1 MAEYRSMDKDANARR
16 SMIPWVAAAVD
27 VSSTV
32 ATFTDP
38 TQLYVGTTGDVK
50 VDMFESGT
58 AITFKN
64 VPSGG
69 FLPIAASKVYKAGT
83 TATNIVGLR

>member
-1 MAEYRSMDKDANARR
+1 MAEIRSMDKDANARR
-16 SMIPWVAAAVD
+16 SMIPWIAAAVD
-27 VSSTV
+27 ISATV
-32 ATFTDP
+32 CNFTDP
-38 TQLYVGTTGDVK
+38 TQLYIGTTGDVK
-50 VDMFESGT
+50 VDMAETGT

-69 FLPIAASKVYKAGT
+69 FLPIACSKVYKADT